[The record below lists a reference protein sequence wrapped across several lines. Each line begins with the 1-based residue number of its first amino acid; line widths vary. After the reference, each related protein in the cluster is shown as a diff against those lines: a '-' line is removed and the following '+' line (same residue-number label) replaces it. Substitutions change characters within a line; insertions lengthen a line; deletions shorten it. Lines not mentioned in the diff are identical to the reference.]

1 MSGRHRK
8 PSTLSENLAD
18 TTGSLALASLKVGVV
33 AATVTAP
40 VALAGTAMAAPSAEA
55 SPQSN
60 ATWDRLAKCES
71 TNNWDADTGNGFKG
85 GLQFTDST
93 WKAFGG
99 KKYADS
105 ADEASREEQI
115 AVAKKVQAEQGWK
128 AWPTCTKKLGM
139 R

>member
-8 PSTLSENLAD
+8 PSTLSD
-18 TTGSLALASLKVGVV
+18 TTGSIALASLKVGIA

-40 VALAGTAMAAPSAEA
+40 VALAGTAMAAPSA

-99 KKYADS
+99 KKYAAQ
-105 ADEASREEQI
+105 ADDASREEQI

>member
-8 PSTLSENLAD
+8 PTTLGE

-40 VALAGTAMAAPSAEA
+40 VALAGTAMAAPSSDA

-85 GLQFTDST
+85 GLQFTPST
-93 WKAFGG
+93 WKRFGG
-99 KKYADS
+99 TKYAS
-105 ADEASREEQI
+105 SPDEASREQQI
-115 AVAKKVQAEQGWK
+115 AIAKKVQAEQGWK
-128 AWPTCTKKLGM
+128 AWPTCTKKLGFGG
-139 R
+139 

>member
-1 MSGRHRK
+1 MPGRHRK
-8 PSTLSENLAD
+8 PSTLSD
-18 TTGSLALASLKVGVV
+18 TTGSLALTGLKVAAA

-40 VALAGTAMAAPSAEA
+40 VALAGTAMAAPSVG

-85 GLQFTDST
+85 GLQFTQST

-99 KKYADS
+99 TKYASSPDS
-105 ADEASREEQI
+105 ASREEQI
-115 AVAKKVQAEQGWK
+115 AVAKKVEAEQGWN
-128 AWPTCTKKLGM
+128 AWPTCSKKLGM
-139 R
+139 A

>member
-8 PSTLSENLAD
+8 PSTLSE
-18 TTGSLALASLKVGVV
+18 TTGSLALASLKVGVA

-40 VALAGTAMAAPSAEA
+40 VALAGTAMAAESHSA

-85 GLQFTDST
+85 GLQFTEST

-99 KKYADS
+99 KKFAS
-105 ADEASREEQI
+105 SPDEASRAQQI
-115 AVAKKVQAEQGWK
+115 AVAKKVQAEQGWN
-128 AWPTCTKKLGM
+128 AWPTCSKKLGM
-139 R
+139 S

>member
-8 PSTLSENLAD
+8 PSTLAD
-18 TTGSLALASLKVGVV
+18 TTGSLALASLKVAAGV
-33 AATVTAP
+33 AAVSAP
-40 VALAGTAMAAPSAEA
+40 VVMAGTASAAPSATA

-85 GLQFTDST
+85 GLQFTQST

-99 KKYADS
+99 SKYASSPD
-105 ADEASREEQI
+105 DASREEQI
-115 AVAKKVQAEQGWK
+115 AVAKKVQAEQGWN
-128 AWPTCTKKLGM
+128 AWPTCAKKLGM
-139 R
+139 A